1 MVLFYVIWW
10 KVFDCLIENKLGEN
24 LKTNLW
30 KPKLFELELE
40 PRAIP
45 RIQENAEKDS
55 YKMKEN
61 MVFFLEALAEYGL
74 PRYKLFQPK
83 SLWEGS
89 G

>member
-1 MVLFYVIWW
+1 M
-10 KVFDCLIENKLGEN
+10 NKNKHEQN
-24 LKTNLW
+24 KNSN
-30 KPKLFELELE
+30 KSELE

-45 RIQENAEKDS
+45 RIQENSEKDS

-74 PRYKLFQPK
+74 PNHKLFQPK
-83 SLWEGS
+83 SLWEGT